1 MAIRDTQTQ
10 YSKKA
15 MSFIGKKSRI
25 LAGVLAGFVAVGL
38 IASSAH
44 AVAPNTGY
52 ATYTAAVPNGA
63 EGSISMTAG
72 FGNITYESL
81 GSSSVTIPG
90 GTSAIQTLATPFGA
104 FVGLSSVNQQYIN
117 TKMTSSGVATN
128 TYKFAT
134 NTPNNGKWAFSL
146 GDLDAETIQ
155 VTATLANGSPAT
167 AAQIGFQSQYNYNDP
182 TSTVYPLT
190 VTQSGNTITLDDPAC
205 PAACDTVGIAA
216 WFTPTASL
224 SYLSIRA
231 TGKSGFPV
239 YQTWFATQYKKISG
253 GVDVNPANPPTSQT
267 LIPPISLDLIDN
279 STGLVVAETTSS
291 TTDGSWTFPAVYPDE
306 AYTIVPTG
314 PNGED
319 LPDIAIPAMT
329 ADYVVTPDIVAP
341 PEVIV
346 DGTVTN
352 LQGDPAAFD
361 VQVIDQNGTV
371 INQTDVQPD
380 GTFSFPFMTPSATL
394 ELVVVASSGE
404 VSQATPLNTVAGDV
418 TGVALIAPSLLAK
431 TGAQN
436 PSWLL
441 IPAGV
446 LLLAGVGAMLV
457 VRRRNNSTK

>member
-1 MAIRDTQTQ
+1 
-10 YSKKA
+10 
-15 MSFIGKKSRI
+15 MSFIGKKSRV
-25 LAGVLAGFVAVGL
+25 LAGLLAGFVAVGF
-38 IASSAH
+38 IASSAQ
-44 AVAPNTGY
+44 AIAPNTGY

-63 EGSISMTAG
+63 AGSVAMTAG
-72 FGNITYESL
+72 FGDITYTST

-90 GTSAIQTLATPFGA
+90 GSSAIQTTATPFGA
-104 FVGLSSVNQQYIN
+104 FVGLTSANQQYIN
-117 TKMTSSGVATN
+117 TKMTSSATAVN
-128 TYKFAT
+128 TYTFGSP
-134 NTPNNGKWAFSL
+134 TPNNGKWAFSL
-146 GDLDAETIQ
+146 GDIDAETIV
-155 VTATLANGSPAT
+155 VTGTLANGSPAT
-167 AAQIGFQSQYNYNDP
+167 AAQLGIQPQYNYNNP
-182 TSTVYPLT
+182 GSGATPLVIT
-190 VTQSGNTITLDDPAC
+190 QVGNSVTIDDPAC
-205 PAACDTVGIAA
+205 TPSSAAGTCDTVGIAA
-216 WFTPTASL
+216 WFTPSASL
-224 SYLSIRA
+224 SSLTITA
-231 TGKSGFPV
+231 TGKQGFPV

-291 TTDGSWTFPAVYPDE
+291 TTDGSWNFPAVYPDE

-457 VRRRNNSTK
+457 VRRRNTSSK